1 MVDCFL
7 QQQVAVCTVLA
18 DNIKEWNLIPKE
30 VDITTM
36 KKFKNVLGSLMDLTN
51 ALSGEPNLGISS
63 VLSLLCKAESVLEAS
78 ALTAI

>member
-1 MVDCFL
+1 M
-7 QQQVAVCTVLA
+7 
-18 DNIKEWNLIPKE
+18 ESHSKE

-51 ALSGEPNLGISS
+51 ALSGESNLGISS

-78 ALTAI
+78 DSDSHLSSCILDCVRCELRSQ